1 MAELRRYS
9 EWRGRRV
16 TLREA
21 LLEKFAMSKAGYQF
35 LLHVAPRIDRV
46 VIPRTNG
53 RLSANGI
60 DRVGLVTT
68 TGAKSGEQR
77 TQPLVLIDDG
87 AGLLL
92 IGSNYGRASHPAWS
106 YNLLARPECDVV
118 FRGPKQR
125 YRAALLSGEE
135 RDKAWATAVDFY
147 AGYANYK
154 TSAAPREI
162 RLFRLTPA

>member
-1 MAELRRYS
+1 MTELRRYS
-9 EWRGRRV
+9 GWRGRRV
-16 TLREA
+16 TRREA

-68 TGAKSGEQR
+68 TGAKSGVER

-87 AGLLL
+87 KGLLL
-92 IGSNYGRASHPAWS
+92 IGSNYGRATHPAWS
-106 YNLLARPECDVV
+106 FNLLANPGCDVI

-125 YRAALLSGEE
+125 YHATLLSGPE
-135 RDKAWATAVDFY
+135 RDDAWATAVDFY
-147 AGYANYK
+147 AGYARYK
-154 TSAAPREI
+154 ETAAPRDI
-162 RLFRLTPA
+162 RLFRLTR